1 MVPEKRKLMVVGAA
15 LAAVVVL
22 PGCAPAGYNVAD
34 YGNAAEPASNE
45 VAASPGAT
53 AEATGEAD
61 PESTA
66 EADPESTA
74 EAAPGGGE
82 ANTPEISEE
91 LATTQLSATKVARM
105 GETVQDE
112 DGFVLYRFDADSDD
126 PAKSNCNGEC
136 AEIWPPALT
145 NDGQPS
151 VDGVDESLVGT
162 VTRADGTKQ
171 LTLKG
176 WPLYRYIGDKK
187 PGQWKG
193 QNVSGKWF
201 VITPKGTKN
210 LTCLPKISKPVAP
223 PADDEAGTG
232 EEAGE
237 TGAADSGS
245 DYSY

>member
-1 MVPEKRKLMVVGAA
+1 MVVGAA
-15 LAAVVVL
+15 LAAVVAL
-22 PGCAPAGYNVAD
+22 PGCAPAGYDAAD

-53 AEATGEAD
+53 AGADPEATGQADPEATGEAD
-61 PESTA
+61 PEST
-66 EADPESTA
+66 T
-74 EAAPGGGE
+74 EAAPGDE

-91 LATTQLSATKVARM
+91 LATTQLTAQKVAKM

-136 AEIWPPALT
+136 AEIWPPVLT
-145 NDGQPS
+145 NDGEPA

-223 PADDEAGTG
+223 PADSEAGG
-232 EEAGE
+232 EESS
-237 TGAADSGS
+237 DSGS
-245 DYSY
+245 DFSY